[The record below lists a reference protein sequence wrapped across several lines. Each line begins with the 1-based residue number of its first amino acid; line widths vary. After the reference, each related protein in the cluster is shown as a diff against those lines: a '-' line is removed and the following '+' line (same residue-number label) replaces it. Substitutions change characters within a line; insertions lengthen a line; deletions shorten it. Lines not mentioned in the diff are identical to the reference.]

1 MVGGRIFIM
10 KKILGIW
17 FCGLSGAGK
26 SYASIF
32 LEKKIKNSIK
42 IEGDTVRKFFIYDPT
57 LGYTKK
63 DRIKSAKRNLQI
75 ANFLIYEKKFPLVS
89 NAYLNQN
96 VVELAKKENI
106 KVIQIIRKEKVN
118 VKFDNDEKNVL
129 GRDIKFENL
138 KCSKIINDDNFEK
151 KLLKLINKYL
161 L

>member
-1 MVGGRIFIM
+1 M
-10 KKILGIW
+10 KKISGIW

-42 IEGDTVRKFFIYDPT
+42 IEGDTVRKFFISD

-75 ANFLIYEKKFPLVS
+75 ANFLIYENKFPLVS

-96 VVELAKKENI
+96 VIELAKRENI

-129 GRDIKFENL
+129 GRDIKFENIT
-138 KCSKIINDDNFEK
+138 CPKIINDDNFEK
-151 KLLKLINKYL
+151 KLLKLINQYRL
-161 L
+161 

>member
-1 MVGGRIFIM
+1 M
-10 KKILGIW
+10 KKISGIW
-17 FCGLSGAGK
+17 FCGLSGVGK

-42 IEGDTVRKFFIYDPT
+42 IEGDTVRKFFNSD

-75 ANFLIYEKKFPLVS
+75 ANLLIYEKKFPLVS

-96 VVELAKKENI
+96 IFELAKEENI

-118 VKFDNDEKNVL
+118 VKFVNDEKNVL
-129 GRDIKFENL
+129 GRDIEFENI

-151 KLLKLINKYL
+151 KLLKLIIQYVL
-161 L
+161 

>member
-1 MVGGRIFIM
+1 M
-10 KKILGIW
+10 KKISGIW

-42 IEGDTVRKFFIYDPT
+42 IEGDTVRKFFISD

-96 VVELAKKENI
+96 VIELAKRENI

-129 GRDIKFENL
+129 GRDIEFENI
-138 KCSKIINDDNFEK
+138 KCRKIINDDNFEK
-151 KLLKLINKYL
+151 KLLKLINQYRL
-161 L
+161 

>member
-1 MVGGRIFIM
+1 M

-42 IEGDTVRKFFIYDPT
+42 IEGDTIRKCFNYDPV
-57 LGYTKK
+57 LGYKKK

-75 ANFLIYEKKFPLVS
+75 ANFLIYEKKFPLIS
-89 NAYLNQN
+89 NTYLNQN
-96 VVELAKKENI
+96 VIELAKKKNI

-118 VKFDNDEKNVL
+118 LKFDKNEKNVL
-129 GRDIKFENL
+129 GRDIKFEKL
-138 KCSKIINDDNFEK
+138 KCSKIINDDNYEK
-151 KLLKLINKYL
+151 KLLKLINQYGL
-161 L
+161 